1 MLFLKVVELIVY
13 MVELHRDDTANDP
26 KICTPCFAA
35 ISKYLEGNSSRN
47 KRSITPMADIL
58 FSATVS
64 ACTVCS
70 CCADTTCMPQTVV
83 VMCVCMCVVDEEG
96 RQLYLA
102 LYSETST
109 CIQRPPL
116 FKDNSIGHVP
126 IVVLPLLRDHL

>member
-47 KRSITPMADIL
+47 KRSITVMADIL

-64 ACTVCS
+64 GRSHQFVCHYLFIVYVHV
-70 CCADTTCMPQTVV
+70 C
-83 VMCVCMCVVDEEG
+83 MCVCMCLPN
-96 RQLYLA
+96 Q
-102 LYSETST
+102 
-109 CIQRPPL
+109 
-116 FKDNSIGHVP
+116 K
-126 IVVLPLLRDHL
+126 VLNFVTFAKLL